1 MHFASEVFLRCPVW
15 ELHGDPKFAQMSPM
29 GYASIKY
36 TMLLHG
42 ASDLH
47 QRRLKTRHFEQGCA
61 FGVGTMFS

>member
-15 ELHGDPKFAQMSPM
+15 ELHGYPKFAQMSHV
-29 GYASIKY
+29 GNTSIKY

-47 QRRLKTRHFEQGCA
+47 QRGFKTRHFEQGCA